1 MNFSSHVPVP
11 MHAWRGSRTRSP
23 TRAWEL
29 KLVMKESCMETLRE
43 CEEYF
48 FCVGHT
54 KRFFMACSWSQTAAV
69 DVPGGLGE
77 LGGVDLGGL
86 SSPKS
91 GVGFIQIWEAAGGF
105 VPIWEA
111 AGGFVPIWEAAGPD
125 LG

>member
-1 MNFSSHVPVP
+1 
-11 MHAWRGSRTRSP
+11 
-23 TRAWEL
+23 
-29 KLVMKESCMETLRE
+29 
-43 CEEYF
+43 
-48 FCVGHT
+48 
-54 KRFFMACSWSQTAAV
+54 MACSWSQTAAV